1 MLKLLSL
8 VFFSF
13 AKNSEKSIHLA
24 LNYMR
29 NAVSAKYF
37 SRGVSKFPIFNTVPS
52 ISLFF
57 RQITFL
63 RNSTWRIKNVSCK
76 EQSFL
81 FLVVCCL
88 VSCGQNTVVLCLLFI
103 EKTQLLCTQ
112 NVTPLLLCNVHGKK
126 LLWRTLLW
134 KVVL

>member
-1 MLKLLSL
+1 MKIALTL
-8 VFFSF
+8 VFFFFCKKSL
-13 AKNSEKSIHLA
+13 KSIHLA
-24 LNYMR
+24 LNYMLSR
-29 NAVSAKYF
+29 NIFHVVLVN
-37 SRGVSKFPIFNTVPS
+37 GPIFNTVPS

-63 RNSTWRIKNVSCK
+63 RNNTWRVKNVSCK